1 MSSAEA
7 VAVQE
12 VTSKVTYRF
21 NDGVEFEAVSG
32 EGESLLDVARNN
44 EVPIVHQCLTGSCAS
59 CICRV
64 DTGEV
69 SMDSDRVMSLLPS
82 EAREGFRLTCTAYA
96 DTDCVV
102 DLDYPST
109 FSEDHAASQSV
120 ITIEELEWVNHN
132 TVRITAELD
141 EDAEMENFE
150 AGQYVQLKVP
160 GTEEWR
166 SYSMSSTVRDLPEL
180 TFYIRVLDDG
190 VMSNYLRDRAAV
202 GDTLEIDGPY
212 GVFYLREEKVPQIMI
227 AGGTGLAPMMSMIDT
242 LRLSNFRR
250 KPVILAFG
258 CSFEKDLFAQDELEL
273 RGNWMRNLDV
283 RTCVSRPE
291 GDWDG
296 LTMRAQYSITEDD
309 ITEDTIAYLCG
320 PPAMNEAAREHLEEL
335 GVKGENIHVELFDTA
350 HA

>member
-1 MSSAEA
+1 
-7 VAVQE
+7 
-12 VTSKVTYRF
+12 
-21 NDGVEFEAVSG
+21 
-32 EGESLLDVARNN
+32 
-44 EVPIVHQCLTGSCAS
+44 
-59 CICRV
+59 
-64 DTGEV
+64 
-69 SMDSDRVMSLLPS
+69 
-82 EAREGFRLTCTAYA
+82 
-96 DTDCVV
+96 
-102 DLDYPST
+102 
-109 FSEDHAASQSV
+109 
-120 ITIEELEWVNHN
+120 
-132 TVRITAELD
+132 
-141 EDAEMENFE
+141 
-150 AGQYVQLKVP
+150 
-160 GTEEWR
+160 
-166 SYSMSSTVRDLPEL
+166 
-180 TFYIRVLDDG
+180 
-190 VMSNYLRDRAAV
+190 
-202 GDTLEIDGPY
+202 
-212 GVFYLREEKVPQIMI
+212 MI

-242 LRLSNFRR
+242 LRLYNFRR